1 MPFQIVRNDITRM
14 KADAIVNSANPKPI
28 YAGGTDRAIYEAAGA
43 EKLLARRRKIGEIEP
58 GEAAVTPAFALD
70 AKYIIH
76 TVGPVWQGGGRGEA
90 ECVRKCYVSSL
101 RLARRCGCRS
111 IAFPLLASGVN
122 GYPKG
127 EALQIALSAIREF
140 LDGEDMTVY
149 LVVFDEESF
158 ALSGKLFAGIASY
171 IDAQYVQDSASSYCE
186 ENRPE
191 ESSPRAGRL
200 PAQMPQVHAAPAVPM
215 SISHA
220 APAERTPQVHTA
232 PAVRVPMSQAAP
244 AARVRARQRGKAVLA
259 ERSLDDVVAQLGETF
274 QERLFRLID
283 QRNMTDVE
291 VYKKANLDRKLFSK
305 IRGNAAYRPKKITA
319 VALAIALELNLDE
332 TKDLLARA
340 EFALSPSSRFDLIIT
355 YFIEREVY
363 DIYTINLALFAHGQ
377 VLLGE

>member
-14 KADAIVNSANPKPI
+14 KADAIVNSANPKPVC
-28 YAGGTDRAIYEAAGA
+28 AGGTDRAIYEAAGF
-43 EKLLARRRKIGEIEP
+43 EKLLARRRKIGDIEP

-76 TVGPVWQGGGRGEA
+76 TVGPVWQGGGRGEE
-90 ECVRKCYVSSL
+90 ECVRKCYKNSL
-101 RLARRCGCRS
+101 YLARRRGCRS
-111 IAFPLLASGVN
+111 IAFPLIASGVY

-127 EALQIALSAIREF
+127 EALRIALSVISEF
-140 LDGEDMTVY
+140 LAGEDMMVY
-149 LVVFDEESF
+149 LVVFDQESF
-158 ALSGKLFAGIASY
+158 ELSGKLFAGIESY
-171 IDAQYVQDSASSYCE
+171 IDAQYVQDSASLYCE
-186 ENRPE
+186 GNWPE
-191 ESSPRAGRL
+191 ESGPRAGRRWPD
-200 PAQMPQVHAAPAVPM
+200 PAPMAQAAPAIQVPTAQAAPAVRD
-215 SISHA
+215 SA
-220 APAERTPQVHTA
+220 A
-232 PAVRVPMSQAAP
+232 QAAP
-244 AARVRARQRGKAVLA
+244 AVQVPMAQAPPAARARQRGKAFLA
-259 ERSLDDVVAQLGETF
+259 ERSLDDVMAQLGETF

-283 QRNMTDVE
+283 ERNMTDVE

-305 IRGNAAYRPKKITA
+305 IRGNVAYRPKKITA